1 MASIIASSAGV
12 GVFGAPI
19 ATGASAMRSAPT
31 YRAALRSERSTMIR
45 FSDSAM
51 VISSLISQPD
61 VLFGVTGRMTST
73 NSSVSRPV
81 VSRIRVPSKGPGF
94 EMMFVW
100 PMISPDCRRLALF
113 FCLSLLRRALKR
125 FVEFFQRFPQSFH
138 QVCQHMLQFRYGCH
152 LENLCS
158 SHWHHCQWI
167 SVKAHLVCC
176 RPPT

>member
-19 ATGASAMRSAPT
+19 ATGASAIKSSPT

-51 VISSLISQPD
+51 VISSLSSQPD

-94 EMMFVW
+94 EMMLVVA
-100 PMISPDCRRLALF
+100 D
-113 FCLSLLRRALKR
+113 
-125 FVEFFQRFPQSFH
+125 V
-138 QVCQHMLQFRYGCH
+138 
-152 LENLCS
+152 S
-158 SHWHHCQWI
+158 SG
-167 SVKAHLVCC
+167 L
-176 RPPT
+176 

>member
-19 ATGASAMRSAPT
+19 ATGASAIRSAPT

-73 NSSVSRPV
+73 NSSVSSPV

-94 EMMFVW
+94 EMM
-100 PMISPDCRRLALF
+100 
-113 FCLSLLRRALKR
+113 
-125 FVEFFQRFPQSFH
+125 
-138 QVCQHMLQFRYGCH
+138 
-152 LENLCS
+152 
-158 SHWHHCQWI
+158 
-167 SVKAHLVCC
+167 LVVADDWSGL
-176 RPPT
+176 